1 MEETF
6 HNIEW
11 ERIQAAG
18 IREEMLC
25 TIRNLSSDNKE
36 VRKQMLTD
44 LFDRIWYQGTLSWS
58 SAFAASFLIERLQ
71 QEQEPELLERILLHL
86 VHLGTGSAYCDPQ
99 TDLSISQDR
108 LNTTG
113 FQMEREQE
121 LEGVNAT
128 YQVIYKGINI
138 YLNLLENDSPNVRI
152 AAAYT
157 LTCCQPDADKI
168 CNRMYMWFR
177 FEVDESV
184 KVHLLLCLAILS
196 NSTFV
201 DPTFFQEVLNS
212 QKSDLVKLSAA
223 VSLADVAGKNIS
235 NEAVEILVYLLN
247 KPNLFRTLYADYQS
261 PMSTAHC
268 LSIIDFLHRLNE
280 QQKAKIIPVLI
291 KVWGLPFCVDDLI
304 YLAFGQQKIL
314 LGSTVY
320 DLTQTQRLL
329 LQAIADDNHTWNPTD
344 KLVRPILNDLGIKGS
359 QLREKLIRF
368 INGERLK
375 YE

>member
-11 ERIQAAG
+11 ERIEAAG

-25 TIRNLSSDNKE
+25 TIRNLSSDDKD
-36 VRKQMLTD
+36 VRKQTLMD

-71 QEQEPELLERILLHL
+71 QEQEPELLERILLNL
-86 VHLGTGSAYCDPQ
+86 VHLGTGSAYCDPHN
-99 TDLSISQDR
+99 DLSIYQDR

-113 FQMEREQE
+113 FQTKRDQE

-128 YQVIYKGINI
+128 YQVVYKGVNL
-138 YLNLLENDSPNVRI
+138 YLDLLENDSPNVRI

-177 FEVDESV
+177 SEVDESV

-212 QKSDLVKLSAA
+212 PESDLVKLSAA

-235 NEAVEILVYLLN
+235 SEAVKILVYLLN
-247 KPNLFRTLYADYQS
+247 KPNLFRTLYTDYQS

-291 KVWGLPFCVDDLI
+291 KVWGLPFFIDDLM
-304 YLAFGQQKIL
+304 YLAFGNKKITV
-314 LGSTVY
+314 GSTVY
-320 DLTQTQRLL
+320 DLTPTQRIF
-329 LQAIADDNHTWNPTD
+329 LQAIADDNNTWNQTD
-344 KLVRPILNDLGIKGS
+344 NLVRKILNDLGIKGS
-359 QLREKLIRF
+359 PLRDKLIRF
-368 INGERLK
+368 LNGERLK